1 MRVAKKGSVYT
12 KKLVQPKEVRSKV
25 TASRGLGAGKKAMN
39 TQVLS
44 SNEIFQI
51 QSQSYSAAKIDS
63 KQLQRNLRNST
74 QKSQPTGQAVED
86 YTDSNKAGALA
97 VQKAT
102 KKEQEPLSA
111 TNSSLNNRSSAFE
124 VTQTQRAPDRAHT

>member
-1 MRVAKKGSVYT
+1 MHVAKKGSVYT

-25 TASRGLGAGKKAMN
+25 TASRGPGAGKKALN

-44 SNEIFQI
+44 SNEIF
-51 QSQSYSAAKIDS
+51 QSYSAAKIDS

-74 QKSQPTGQAVED
+74 QKSQPTAQALED
-86 YTDSNKAGALA
+86 YTESNKTGALA
-97 VQKAT
+97 VQRAT

-124 VTQTQRAPDRAHT
+124 VTQTQL